1 MAVGAQAQPP
11 RALVLERRIG
21 PAQEARRRRIVEAA
35 LALAAEGGYEAVAM
49 KAVAERAGVSLG
61 TLYRYFASKDHL
73 LAEGL
78 LHWGADLA
86 RRLEA
91 KPPRGATPAERVAR
105 AFRRMAR
112 GVAANPRLAI
122 ALTRAISSPDAG
134 GIANAAQLRAT
145 MAGWL
150 EGALGEDFRGDRGG
164 VIDLLQHVCFSC
176 MLSMVTGARSAREV
190 GEELERAARLLLDPR
205 RIDGPRAGAQE
216 GDP

>member
-1 MAVGAQAQPP
+1 
-11 RALVLERRIG
+11 
-21 PAQEARRRRIVEAA
+21 
-35 LALAAEGGYEAVAM
+35 VAM

-78 LHWGADLA
+78 LHWGEELG

-91 KPPRGATPAERVAR
+91 RPPRGATPAERVAA

-122 ALTRAISSPDAG
+122 ALTRAVSSPDAG
-134 GIANAAQLRAT
+134 GLGNAAQLSGA

-150 EGALGEDFRGDRGG
+150 DRALGAEFRGDRGG
-164 VIDLLQHVCFSC
+164 VINLLQHVCFSC
-176 MLSMVTGARSAREV
+176 MLGMVTGARSPLEV
-190 GEELERAARLLLDPR
+190 GEELERAAHLLLDPR

-216 GDP
+216 GDS